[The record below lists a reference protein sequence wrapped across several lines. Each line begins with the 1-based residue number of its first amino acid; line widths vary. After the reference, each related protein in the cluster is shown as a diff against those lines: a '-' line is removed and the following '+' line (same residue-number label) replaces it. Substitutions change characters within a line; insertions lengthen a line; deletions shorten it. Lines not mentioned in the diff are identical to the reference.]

1 MIFTDK
7 NILIVGSGISGMGAL
22 KALSTVQA
30 RCTVFDGND
39 KLQKKILQRSSRK
52 DAVPRSALELW
63 QRRYYILWIWQW

>member
-39 KLQKKILQRSSRK
+39 KLTKEDIAKKF
-52 DAVPRSALELW
+52 PEGCSAQICIGTLAEETL
-63 QRRYYILWIWQW
+63 